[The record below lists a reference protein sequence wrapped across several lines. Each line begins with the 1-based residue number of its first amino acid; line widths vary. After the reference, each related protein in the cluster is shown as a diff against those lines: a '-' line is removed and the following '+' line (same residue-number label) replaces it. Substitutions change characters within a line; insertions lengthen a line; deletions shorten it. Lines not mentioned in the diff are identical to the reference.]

1 MHLQGGHGRH
11 VGVHHLILLNYG
23 DSSFVQIGEIGTLVF
38 DTIKFEGHATV
49 RFKGVTA
56 GLPIAAITLMLT
68 ALSLTIHLGSITSMQ
83 VVPLHSAPSENEGEL
98 LIAVISDLHVEQSD
112 HAYRHTA
119 DLFQEVL
126 EKGPDLIFLLGDLTA
141 SPSNLAEPGA
151 HRASLSKLLALL
163 PPAKTAVVLG
173 NYESWDDRSAWRSA
187 VERAGLVVLENDV
200 STFDVNG
207 TEVCVRG
214 LGDFYTGNYQET
226 YFSSECEGRS
236 KITITHDPAAAFQEG
251 VEGLIFAG
259 HTHCGQISI
268 PFLGPLWAPTE
279 APRDAWCG
287 LYQDE
292 LRTLWVSSGVGTSV
306 LPIRLGAP
314 SQWDLVEVRPRNDA
328 EKL

>member
-1 MHLQGGHGRH
+1 M
-11 VGVHHLILLNYG
+11 
-23 DSSFVQIGEIGTLVF
+23 DF
-38 DTIKFEGHATV
+38 KGHATV
-49 RFKGVTA
+49 RFERGTA
-56 GLPIAAITLMLT
+56 GVSAAVIVLLLT
-68 ALSLTIHLGSITSMQ
+68 ALALTIYSDSSTSMQ
-83 VVPLHSAPSENEGEL
+83 SVHLTFASSGNQNEL
-98 LIAVISDLHVEQSD
+98 LIAVISDIHVAQSED
-112 HAYRHTA
+112 AYQRTA
-119 DLFQEVL
+119 ILFREVL
-126 EKGPDLIFLLGDLTA
+126 EKDPDLIFVLGDLTA
-141 SPSNLAEPGA
+141 SPANLAEPSA

-187 VERAGLVVLENDV
+187 IERAGLVVLENEV

-226 YFSSECEGRS
+226 HYSSECEGRS

-268 PFLGPLWAPTE
+268 PFLGPLWAPTK

-314 SQWDLVEVRPRNDA
+314 SQWDLVEVRPMNDA